1 MEEQPKKER
10 AESETVEKKSTM
22 LTVQVLWACH
32 VWNATPEEAGQQVV
46 ADLFDQLARGG
57 SVSVHV
63 AELGGEEFTL
73 EVTANTRTRWG
84 DRLDSVRVFFDNVR
98 AIPTWN
104 QPGEL
109 CAVCRG
115 QAVYVELSLLD
126 TPIAYYCD
134 DHVFEARRGRNV
146 RR

>member
-1 MEEQPKKER
+1 VESSSFGLPLLRCR
-10 AESETVEKKSTM
+10 AEARCEAS
-22 LTVQVLWACH
+22 
-32 VWNATPEEAGQQVV
+32 NATPEQAARRVV

-63 AELGGEEFTL
+63 EELGGNEHTV
-73 EVTANTRTRWG
+73 EVTANTRTLWG

-104 QPGEL
+104 QRGKL
-109 CAVCRG
+109 CVMCRR

-126 TPIAYYCD
+126 KPIAYYCD

>member
-1 MEEQPKKER
+1 VTEPAKKER
-10 AESETVEKKSTM
+10 AESEAAEQKSTV
-22 LTVQVLWACH
+22 LTAKVLWGCQA
-32 VWNATPEEAGQQVV
+32 WNATPEEAAQQVV

-57 SVSVHV
+57 SVTVNV
-63 AELGGEEFTL
+63 AELDGREHTI
-73 EVTANTRTRWG
+73 EVTANTRNLWG

-104 QPGEL
+104 QRGEL
-109 CAVCRG
+109 CAACRG

-134 DHVFEARRGRNV
+134 DHVFEARRGGGT
-146 RR
+146 